1 MEVLRVFSFLLGVLI
16 LVPVIVSGGQ
26 PPPPSA
32 HQSSLVLSVG
42 VVDGEERR
50 SGVVVRD
57 DGRSGHGVNGVVGG
71 QRCVPDD
78 TEGAAA
84 DLGGRAG
91 TGEGG

>member
-1 MEVLRVFSFLLGVLI
+1 MPVL
-16 LVPVIVSGGQ
+16 VSGGQ

-32 HQSSLVLSVG
+32 RQSPFVLSVG
-42 VVDGEERR
+42 VVDGQGRR
-50 SGVVVRD
+50 SGVVARD